1 MKTVVTVLIEA
12 LVVGVLLSIMLSLST
27 LLLPN
32 RSLLWIAII
41 AFVCGAAF
49 HILCQVT
56 GVNDWYVKNY
66 YK

>member
-1 MKTVVTVLIEA
+1 MKTVLTVLIEA
-12 LVVGVLLSIMLSLST
+12 LFVGVLLSIMLTLFT

-32 RSLLWIAII
+32 RSLIWIAVA

-49 HILCQVT
+49 HIICQVT
-56 GVNDWYVKNY
+56 GINDWYVKNY

>member
-1 MKTVVTVLIEA
+1 MKTVTTVLIEA
-12 LVVGVLLSIMLSLST
+12 LFVGIILSIMLSLTS

-32 RSLLWIAII
+32 HSLIWLALA

-49 HILCQVT
+49 HIICQVT
-56 GVNDWYVKNY
+56 GINDWYVNNY

>member
-1 MKTVVTVLIEA
+1 MKTVGTVLIEA
-12 LVVGVLLSIMLSLST
+12 LFVGIILSIMLSLFT

-32 RSLLWIAII
+32 INLMWLAFA

-49 HILCQVT
+49 HIICQVT
-56 GVNDWYVKNY
+56 GINDWYVKNY

>member
-1 MKTVVTVLIEA
+1 MKTVGTVLIEA
-12 LVVGVLLSIMLSLST
+12 LVIGIFLSIMSSLFT

-32 RSLLWIAII
+32 RSILWLAV
-41 AFVCGAAF
+41 AGFVCGAVF

>member
-1 MKTVVTVLIEA
+1 MKTVLTDLIEA
-12 LVVGVLLSIMLSLST
+12 LFVGVLLSIMLTLFT

-32 RSLLWIAII
+32 RSLIWIAVA

-49 HILCQVT
+49 HIICQVT
-56 GVNDWYVKNY
+56 GINDWYVKNY

>member
-1 MKTVVTVLIEA
+1 MKTVGTVLIEA
-12 LVVGVLLSIMLSLST
+12 LVIGILLSIMSSLFT

-32 RSLLWIAII
+32 RSLLWLAV
-41 AFVCGAAF
+41 ASFVCGAVF